1 MKHLQGR
8 TSHIALKKSNLGIH
22 DASRHLN
29 REINSQLDQIIF
41 DLGIHD
47 VDKSVI
53 GFSLPLTTF
62 FSVLCRIPQ
71 LHLDKTAH
79 KYIIIGSTNSCSLG
93 SRAAWAA
100 RADQEA
106 SAIRTSPVPDA
117 SPVPHAVRE
126 PERPRQSL
134 ENTGST
140 NMKFIRQF
148 LIILA
153 ISLVGEIL
161 KYILPLPIPASI
173 YGMAILFAGLMSGLI
188 KLDAV
193 RETGKFLIEI
203 MPLMFIPA
211 GVGLMDSWGN
221 LHPILLPVAIITIV
235 TSITVMGSTGLLS
248 QWVIRRGR
256 KLAEEKTE
264 RKRGVYHE

>member
-1 MKHLQGR
+1 
-8 TSHIALKKSNLGIH
+8 
-22 DASRHLN
+22 
-29 REINSQLDQIIF
+29 
-41 DLGIHD
+41 
-47 VDKSVI
+47 
-53 GFSLPLTTF
+53 
-62 FSVLCRIPQ
+62 
-71 LHLDKTAH
+71 
-79 KYIIIGSTNSCSLG
+79 
-93 SRAAWAA
+93 
-100 RADQEA
+100 
-106 SAIRTSPVPDA
+106 
-117 SPVPHAVRE
+117 
-126 PERPRQSL
+126 
-134 ENTGST
+134 
-140 NMKFIRQF
+140 MKFIRQF

-235 TSITVMGSTGLLS
+235 TNITVMGSTGLLS
-248 QWVIRRGR
+248 QWGIRRGR
-256 KLAEEKTE
+256 KLAEEKTK
-264 RKRGVYHE
+264 RKRGAYHE